1 MDYFAIS
8 FSIFFVVMGFL
19 VKRFPILIAGYNT
32 MSAKKK
38 KNVEIDKLSSLLCK
52 GLVIGGVVSF
62 IFYYLFKFLDMP
74 IVAMIANMCL
84 PLVIVAIANI
94 LAQKYDHNPKTK
106 FEQMILSIIICIVII
121 VPLFIVGLIIC
132 GNEPIQ
138 ISLENDKVVLS
149 GIYGTSIHYSDIDT
163 IERVESLPHIEIKTN
178 GYALGGVLKG
188 HFRLEKYGAC
198 RLFIHGIH
206 PPFIVLTP
214 KEGKK
219 IIFNAPKEDAD
230 DLLKT
235 YQTLQKTLTH

>member
-52 GLVIGGVVSF
+52 GLVIGGVAALFS
-62 IFYYLFKFLDMP
+62 YYLFSFLELP
-74 IVAMIANMCL
+74 RVGMIAFSCVTIVI
-84 PLVIVAIANI
+84 PLVSVII
-94 LAQKYDHNPKTK
+94 AQKYDHNPNSKLK
-106 FEQMILSIIICIVII
+106 QILLITFCIAVT
-121 VPLFIVGLIIC
+121 LFIVGMMVWSSQ
-132 GNEPIQ
+132 PTQ
-138 ISLENDKVVLS
+138 ISLENDKVVIS
-149 GIYGTSIHYSDIDT
+149 GIYGVSIHYSDIDT
-163 IERVESLPHIEIKTN
+163 IERVESLPHIKIKTN
-178 GYALGGVLKG
+178 GYALGGILKG
-188 HFRLEKYGAC
+188 HFRLDKYGAC

-219 IIFNAPKEDAD
+219 IIFNAPQEDAD

-235 YQTLQKTLTH
+235 YQTLQKKLTH